1 MIQIRPG
8 TDADRPQILSRIE
21 EVLGDEPAR
30 RAERLWDWQ
39 WHQDPRL
46 PTPGFRGTVADWEGT
61 IIGNLS
67 TIPAGLYI
75 AGVAT
80 DAWWCVDVLVHFGLA
95 RRALRAHL
103 ASRKKG
109 SPPDPGSGSDLS
121 RGVAAALLDHP
132 AAGPIQLAKHISD
145 PMTTIALRI
154 GFVADPESGSM
165 HRRVS
170 LRHPLRRAV
179 GAPLGDLAGS
189 IADWTL
195 PRIPAPRL
203 PVRRLDAAF
212 GKDFDDLWE
221 KARHAYPSICRRD
234 AALLQWRYNLHPDA
248 DYRTLVLES
257 ADGLRGYAVVKV
269 FERERRRRAKLV
281 DLLALPGDTP
291 AVEALLAGA
300 LQTLRRERV
309 ERVEAFVCGE
319 DPRGAMLGIGFTP
332 RLTKTR
338 RPRPLIT
345 RRFPVP
351 ADGLYVTQGDGDG
364 G

>member
-46 PTPGFRGTVADWEGT
+46 PTPGFRGIVADWEGK
-61 IIGNLS
+61 IIGNHS
-67 TIPAGLYI
+67 TIPAGLQI
-75 AGVAT
+75 AGAPVE
-80 DAWWCVDVLVHFGLA
+80 AWWCVDVLVHFGLA
-95 RRALRAHL
+95 RKALRAHL

-109 SPPDPGSGSDLS
+109 NPPDPGSDLS

-154 GFVADPESGSM
+154 GFVANPDSGSM

-170 LRHPLRRAV
+170 IRHPLRRAI
-179 GAPLGDLAGS
+179 GAPLGNLAGS
-189 IADWTL
+189 IADLAL

-203 PVRRLDAAF
+203 PVRPLDGAF
-212 GKDFDDLWE
+212 GPGFDDLWE
-221 KARHAYPSICRRD
+221 KARRAYPSICQRD
-234 AALLQWRYNLHPDA
+234 SALLQWRYNLHPDA
-248 DYRTLVLES
+248 DYRALVLES
-257 ADGLRGYAVVKV
+257 DDGLRGYVVVKV

-319 DPRGAMLGIGFTP
+319 DMRRAMLGIGFTH
-332 RLTKTR
+332 RLTKR
-338 RPRPLIT
+338 QRPRPMIT
-345 RRFPVP
+345 RRFPGP